1 MKKTFFATILI
12 LLVFGCNKSPKISP
26 DILGGGTLFDPSV
39 YKPEKYLVSVSNP
52 HPNQAE
58 SLRPVI
64 IACHGYSATTFEWN
78 EFRDWSKPKN
88 EFQLSQVLL
97 GGHGRT
103 YDDFKKSTWHD
114 WQFAIADE
122 YTKLVAAGY
131 KNISFVASS
140 TSCTLLLDMIY
151 SGVFN
156 NSNTQINVLLID
168 PIIIPSDKTLSLV
181 GVLGPMLGYIEADNT
196 TEEDKY
202 YYHYRPQETLQQLQD
217 VLTTVRKQ
225 LEKGI
230 TLPPFMYMKV
240 YKSKQDPTADPVSA
254 VLMYKG
260 IKTSRGNPITIEMVD
275 SKLHVFTNLA
285 IRPEVT
291 AKDRSNQAATFS
303 DIEQRVIR
311 INPL

>member
-1 MKKTFFATILI
+1 MKKTIVATILV
-12 LLVFGCNKSPKISP
+12 LLIASCSKSPQISA

-39 YKPEKYLVSVSNP
+39 YNPEKYLVSLSNP
-52 HPNQAE
+52 HPNAAE
-58 SLRPVI
+58 ALRPVI
-64 IACHGYSATTFEWN
+64 ISCHGYSATTFEWN

-88 EFQLSQVLL
+88 EYQLSQVLL
-97 GGHGRT
+97 SGHGRT
-103 YDDFKKSTWHD
+103 YEDFKKSTWHD
-114 WQFAIADE
+114 WQSTILDE

-140 TSCTLLLDMIY
+140 TSCTLLLDMIH

-156 NSNTQINVLLID
+156 NSNTQINILLVD

-181 GVLGPMLGYIEADNT
+181 GILGPMLGYVEAENT
-196 TEEDKY
+196 PEEDKY

-217 VLTTVRKQ
+217 ALTTVRKQ

-254 VLMYKG
+254 VLIYKG
-260 IKTSRGNPITIEMVD
+260 VKTSHGNPIDIQMVD

-291 AKDRSNQAATFS
+291 DKDRSNQAAAFS
-303 DIEQRVIR
+303 DIELKVTQ